1 MKAAKIVAHVRSST
15 TATDLLQGDD
25 RLQAANATRWNS
37 QLTMIKSILKIPADK
52 LNQLSTTHKL
62 NTHERILLTELVE
75 ILAPFE
81 EATKY
86 VQFEKKRVCQLH
98 CALY

>member
-1 MKAAKIVAHVRSST
+1 
-15 TATDLLQGDD
+15 
-25 RLQAANATRWNS
+25 
-37 QLTMIKSILKIPADK
+37 MIESILKISADK

-86 VQFEKKRVCQLH
+86 VQFEKNVSASYIVPCIRGLRAQFENASATNSFKNLCP
-98 CALY
+98 A